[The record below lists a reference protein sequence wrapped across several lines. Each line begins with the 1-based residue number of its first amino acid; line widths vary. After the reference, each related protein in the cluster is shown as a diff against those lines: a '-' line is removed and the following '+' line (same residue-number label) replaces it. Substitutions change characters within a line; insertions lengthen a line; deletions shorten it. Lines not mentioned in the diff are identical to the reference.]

1 MKQKAWKF
9 PAKCRIQPIQGWQKQ
24 GLAPEILRQPPT
36 SRSYEIGKTRFAF
49 LLEMVM
55 FIHHEFFFMFGM
67 FGMFGM
73 FVMFGI
79 GKFGMFG
86 MFGLGENSGNPKLL
100 DPWDPWLSEKED
112 PKKQR
117 QFRIQDGILIQ
128 IPTQLS
134 LSLYIYIIYN
144 VKLGLIIPAVLIN
157 PLCAP
162 QKM

>member
-1 MKQKAWKF
+1 
-9 PAKCRIQPIQGWQKQ
+9 
-24 GLAPEILRQPPT
+24 
-36 SRSYEIGKTRFAF
+36 
-49 LLEMVM
+49 
-55 FIHHEFFFMFGM
+55 MFGM

-79 GKFGMFG
+79 GKFG

-134 LSLYIYIIYN
+134 LSIYTLYI
-144 VKLGLIIPAVLIN
+144 
-157 PLCAP
+157 
-162 QKM
+162 MSS

>member
-1 MKQKAWKF
+1 
-9 PAKCRIQPIQGWQKQ
+9 
-24 GLAPEILRQPPT
+24 
-36 SRSYEIGKTRFAF
+36 
-49 LLEMVM
+49 
-55 FIHHEFFFMFGM
+55 M

-73 FVMFGI
+73 FVF

-86 MFGLGENSGNPKLL
+86 MLGLGENSGNPKLL

-134 LSLYIYIIYN
+134 LSLYIYIIYIYVPESCSDVEETLPFQLVETGN
-144 VKLGLIIPAVLIN
+144 CHVFGTKMTGIHVVARTQMMLH
-157 PLCAP
+157 PLFDHTY
-162 QKM
+162 